1 MQLGVLVRI
10 DYENMD
16 PEDFLKILRRVINSQ
31 NEITLEDELL
41 ASYLEEAG
49 DELPIYAGPGG
60 MYALWRKIDI
70 LETGK
75 DMIVWHLVNHVGVPA
90 FDKAI
95 AEFYQLDEGYP
106 V

>member
-1 MQLGVLVRI
+1 MRL
-10 DYENMD
+10 DYENMN
-16 PEDFLKILRRVINSQ
+16 PEDFMKILRRVINSQ

-41 ASYLEEAG
+41 VSYFEEAG

-75 DMIVWHLVNHVGVPA
+75 DMIIWHLVNNVGVPA

>member
-1 MQLGVLVRI
+1 MPLGVLMRA
-10 DYENMD
+10 DYENMN
-16 PEDFLKILRRVINSQ
+16 PEDFLKILRRVMNSQ
-31 NEITLEDELL
+31 NEITVEDELL

-60 MYALWRKIDI
+60 MYAMWRKIDI

-75 DMIVWHLVNHVGVPA
+75 DMIVWHLVNNVGVSA

>member
-1 MQLGVLVRI
+1 MQLEVLVRT

-16 PEDFLKILRRVINSQ
+16 PEDFLKILRRVMNSQ
-31 NEITLEDELL
+31 NEITPEDELL
-41 ASYLEEAG
+41 VSYLEEAG

-60 MYALWRKIDI
+60 MYALWRKVSI

-75 DMIVWHLVNHVGVPA
+75 DMIVWHLVNMVGVPA

>member
-1 MQLGVLVRI
+1 MQLEVLVRT

-16 PEDFLKILRRVINSQ
+16 PEDFLKILRHVMNSQ

-60 MYALWRKIDI
+60 MYTLWRKIDI

-75 DMIVWHLVNHVGVPA
+75 DMIVWHLVNNVGVPA

>member
-1 MQLGVLVRI
+1 MQLEVLVRT

-49 DELPIYAGPGG
+49 DELPTYAGPSG

-75 DMIVWHLVNHVGVPA
+75 DMIIWHLVNNVGVPA

-95 AEFYQLDEGYP
+95 AEFYQLGEGYP

>member
-1 MQLGVLVRI
+1 MLVR
-10 DYENMD
+10 
-16 PEDFLKILRRVINSQ
+16 
-31 NEITLEDELL
+31 
-41 ASYLEEAG
+41 
-49 DELPIYAGPGG
+49 G
-60 MYALWRKIDI
+60 MYTLWRKVYI

-75 DMIVWHLVNHVGVPA
+75 DMIVWHLINNVGVPA

>member
-1 MQLGVLVRI
+1 MRT

-49 DELPIYAGPGG
+49 DELPIYAGPEG
-60 MYALWRKIDI
+60 MYTLWRKVDI

-75 DMIVWHLVNHVGVPA
+75 DMTQ
-90 FDKAI
+90 AI
-95 AEFYQLDEGYP
+95 RFYQKQGYKIVPNFGEFVDDELCTCL
-106 V
+106 VKKL

>member
-1 MQLGVLVRI
+1 MQLEVLVRT

-16 PEDFLKILRRVINSQ
+16 PEDFLKILRRVMNSQ
-31 NEITLEDELL
+31 NEITVEDELL

-49 DELPIYAGPGG
+49 DELPIYAGPSG

-75 DMIVWHLVNHVGVPA
+75 DMIIWHLVNNVGVPA

>member
-1 MQLGVLVRI
+1 MQLEVLVRT

-31 NEITLEDELL
+31 NEVTLEDELL

-60 MYALWRKIDI
+60 MYSLWRKIDI

-75 DMIVWHLVNHVGVPA
+75 DMIIWHLVNNIGVPA

-95 AEFYQLDEGYP
+95 AEFYQLDEGCP

>member
-1 MQLGVLVRI
+1 MRT

-16 PEDFLKILRRVINSQ
+16 PEDFLKILRRVMNSQ
-31 NEITLEDELL
+31 NEITPEDELL

-49 DELPIYAGPGG
+49 AELPIYAGPGG
-60 MYALWRKIDI
+60 MYALWRKVNI

-75 DMIVWHLVNHVGVPA
+75 DMIVWHLINNVGVPA
-90 FDKAI
+90 FDEAI

-106 V
+106 I

>member
-1 MQLGVLVRI
+1 MRT

-16 PEDFLKILRRVINSQ
+16 PEDFLKILRRVINLQ
-31 NEITLEDELL
+31 NEITPEDELL

-75 DMIVWHLVNHVGVPA
+75 DMIVWHLVNNVGVPA

>member
-1 MQLGVLVRI
+1 MRV
-10 DYENMD
+10 DYENLN

-31 NEITLEDELL
+31 NEITLEDKLL

-49 DELPIYAGPGG
+49 DELPICAGPGG
-60 MYALWRKIDI
+60 MYSLWRKVNI

-75 DMIVWHLVNHVGVPA
+75 DMIVWHLINNVGVPA